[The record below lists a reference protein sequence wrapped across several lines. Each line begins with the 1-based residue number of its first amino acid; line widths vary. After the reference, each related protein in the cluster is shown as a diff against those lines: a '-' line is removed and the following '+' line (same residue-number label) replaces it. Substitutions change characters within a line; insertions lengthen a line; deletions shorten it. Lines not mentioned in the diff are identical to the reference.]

1 MKYQFPHINHIN
13 DVLPAIQDSPE
24 FIVAER
30 EHFKVVNYVVAHPE
44 TFPEVKSVG
53 ITNGDIT
60 HQGIFEYEEAHR
72 AAIRR
77 ELRGIIFD
85 KEGNVIARRLHK
97 FFNVNERDETQQ
109 HLIDLRQPHV
119 ILEKLDGSM
128 ITPIPIEDHFRWG
141 TKMGI
146 TDVSMGAEEYVAKHK
161 NYTDFAR
168 ATFAMGFTPIFEWC
182 SRKQRIVVD
191 YPEDRLVLIAIRNTV
206 TGAYASYDVMVANAK
221 AYNLDVVKAY
231 AGTAESM
238 EHLISETKAVEGA
251 EGWIIRFNDGHM
263 VKIKGEWYLRIHKTK
278 DNLSQE
284 KNVIELLISEKVDD
298 AKAFMLADDR
308 KRVEEFEYKFWH
320 QVEALAKMFEA
331 YHSTNV
337 AHGIDRKT
345 WALEHM
351 KSMNESNPF
360 ASSIVFNLYNDKP
373 ALESI
378 KNLIAKNIGSQTRVD
393 EARILW
399 GNLHWNYTFD
409 SEQEKVASGFFGH
422 WAEHNHVE
430 KLK

>member
-30 EHFKVVNYVVAHPE
+30 DHFTVVNYVVAHPE
-44 TFPEVKSVG
+44 TFPEVNSVG
-53 ITNGDIT
+53 LTNGDVI
-60 HQGIFEYEEAHR
+60 HEGIFESEEAHK

-77 ELRGIIFD
+77 ELRGIIFAKD
-85 KEGNVIARRLHK
+85 GSILARRLHK

-109 HLIDLRQPHV
+109 HLIDLSQPHV

-128 ITPIPIEDHFRWG
+128 ITPIPVKDHLRWG

-146 TDVSMGAEEYVAKHK
+146 TDVSMGAETFVATHK
-161 NYTDFAR
+161 NYTEFAR
-168 ATFAMGFTPIFEWC
+168 MTFAMGFTPIFEWC
-182 SRKQRIVVD
+182 SRQQRIVVD
-191 YPEDRLVLIAIRNTV
+191 YPEDRLVLVALRNTT
-206 TGAYASYDVMVANAK
+206 TGEYANYDVLLECGRT
-221 AYNLDVVKAY
+221 YNLDVVKAY
-231 AGTAESM
+231 AGTAGSM

-251 EGWIIRFNDGHM
+251 EGWIIRFDDGHM

-284 KNVIELLISEKVDD
+284 KNVIDLLISEKVDD
-298 AKAFMLADDR
+298 AKAFMLEDDR
-308 KRVEEFEYKFWH
+308 KRVEEFEDKFWF
-320 QVEALAKMFEA
+320 QVEAMAKKFEA
-331 YHSTNV
+331 YHATNT

-345 WALEHM
+345 WALEYM
-351 KSMNESNPF
+351 KSMNEDNPF
-360 ASSIVFNLYNDKP
+360 ASSIVFNLYNGKP

-378 KNLIAKNIGSQTRVD
+378 IAIIAKNLGTQTKVD
-393 EARILW
+393 EARVLW
-399 GNLHWNYTFD
+399 GGLRWNYSFD
-409 SEQEKVASGFFGH
+409 DEQQKEASGFFGH
-422 WAEHNHVE
+422 WAESKYVE